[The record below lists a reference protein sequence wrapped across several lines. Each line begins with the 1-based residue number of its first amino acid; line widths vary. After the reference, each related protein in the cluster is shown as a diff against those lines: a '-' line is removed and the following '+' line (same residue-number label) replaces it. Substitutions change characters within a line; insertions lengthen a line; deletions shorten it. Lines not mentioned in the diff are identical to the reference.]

1 MKKPLLKATG
11 TAALL
16 FTGYAYWSTKQL
28 RTTEYN
34 ITSSKIAPELDGLRI
49 LQLSD
54 IHGSVFGR
62 YNHRLIKKIWAIQP
76 DAIVVTGDLLDGD
89 EGINIA
95 VTLMRKLIKV
105 CPIYYVTGNHE
116 ARSANLQDLL
126 PELAK
131 MGVTYLQN
139 DHAYITRD
147 GKSIAIAGIDDP
159 SIAIDKPNDL
169 SRDEEI
175 MLEEVIVQHKIK
187 EATAGIPDSQ
197 FTILLSHRPEKWP
210 IYQQAQVDL
219 VFCGHA
225 HGGQVRLPYT
235 EGLYAPHQGFMPKL
249 TAGIHEEDGKQMI
262 VSRGIGNAT
271 IIPRVFN
278 EPEMPLITLHSK

>member
-1 MKKPLLKATG
+1 MKKSLLKATSA
-11 TAALL
+11 AALL

-54 IHGSVFGR
+54 LHGSVFGR

-76 DAIVVTGDLLDGD
+76 DIIVLTGDLLDGD

-139 DHAYITRD
+139 DHAYITHD

-169 SRDEEI
+169 SHDEEI

-187 EATAGIPDSQ
+187 EATVGIPDSQ

-210 IYQQAQVDL
+210 IYQQAPVDL

-235 EGLYAPHQGFMPKL
+235 EGLYAPHQGLMPKL
-249 TAGIHEEDGKQMI
+249 TSGIHEEGDKQMI
-262 VSRGIGNAT
+262 VSRGVGNAT
-271 IIPRVFN
+271 IIPRIFN
-278 EPEMPLITLHSK
+278 EPEMPLITLHNK

>member
-1 MKKPLLKATG
+1 MKKSLLKATSA
-11 TAALL
+11 AALL

-54 IHGSVFGR
+54 LHGNVFGR

-76 DAIVVTGDLLDGD
+76 DIIVLTGDLLDGD

-169 SRDEEI
+169 SHDEEI

-187 EATAGIPDSQ
+187 EATVGIPDSQ

-210 IYQQAQVDL
+210 IYQQAPVDL

-235 EGLYAPHQGFMPKL
+235 EGLYAPHQGLMPKL
-249 TAGIHEEDGKQMI
+249 TSGIHEEGDKQMI
-262 VSRGIGNAT
+262 VSRGVGNAT
-271 IIPRVFN
+271 IIPRIFN
-278 EPEMPLITLHSK
+278 EPEMPLITLHNK

>member
-1 MKKPLLKATG
+1 M
-11 TAALL
+11 
-16 FTGYAYWSTKQL
+16 
-28 RTTEYN
+28 
-34 ITSSKIAPELDGLRI
+34 RI

-54 IHGSVFGR
+54 LHGNVFGR

-76 DAIVVTGDLLDGD
+76 DIIVLTGDLLDGD

-169 SRDEEI
+169 SHDEEI

-187 EATAGIPDSQ
+187 EATVGIPDSQ

-210 IYQQAQVDL
+210 IYQQAPVDL

-235 EGLYAPHQGFMPKL
+235 EGLYAPHQGLMPKL
-249 TAGIHEEDGKQMI
+249 TSGIHEEGDKQMI
-262 VSRGIGNAT
+262 VSRGVGNAT
-271 IIPRVFN
+271 IIPRIFN
-278 EPEMPLITLHSK
+278 EPEMPLITLHNK